1 VHVLGCDRNLGAGE
15 QLDGDRERNVRRGD
29 DDVHTFELGLAE
41 PEAELRGGT
50 RPLVHLPVSRDQF
63 HTASEGGPAHT
74 DGQVLTWGSI
84 AGLCGST
91 RR

>member
-1 VHVLGCDRNLGAGE
+1 MHVLGRDRNLGAGE
-15 QLDGDRERNVRRGD
+15 QLDRDRERNVWRGHD
-29 DDVHTFELGLAE
+29 HVHTFELSLAE
-41 PEAELRGGT
+41 PKAELRGGA

-63 HTASEGGPAHT
+63 HTTSEGPAQT
-74 DGQVLTWGSI
+74 DCQVLTWGSI